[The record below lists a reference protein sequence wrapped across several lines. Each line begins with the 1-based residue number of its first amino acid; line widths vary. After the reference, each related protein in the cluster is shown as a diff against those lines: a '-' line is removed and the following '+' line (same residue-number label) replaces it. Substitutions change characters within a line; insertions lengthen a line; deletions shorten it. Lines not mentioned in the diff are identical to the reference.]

1 MNRKTFFIK
10 IFSILFLFLILS
22 GTNRVL
28 SQTKEGKEEIL
39 PADSTMLQSHS
50 PVKASLYS
58 AIFPGLGQIYNKKYW
73 KLPLVYGGFGVL
85 GYSVTFNQTNFS
97 KYKNAYLDFSD
108 DIPETQ
114 SYLKVIG
121 GNLNPAD
128 FDPVLYPDTYDSKQE
143 QWFKEQLEHNMDYY
157 RRNRDLSYIGL
168 VGLYLLNIVD
178 ATVDAHLFDYDI
190 GNDLSMK
197 IEPRLMYAG
206 RSMNTLGLQISIAF

>member
-1 MNRKTFFIK
+1 
-10 IFSILFLFLILS
+10 
-22 GTNRVL
+22 L

>member
-28 SQTKEGKEEIL
+28 SQTKEGKGEIL
-39 PADSTMLQSHS
+39 PADSALFQSHS

-58 AIFPGLGQIYNKKYW
+58 AIFPGLGQVYNKKYW
-73 KLPLVYGGFGVL
+73 KLPLVYGGFGAL

-97 KYKNAYLDFSD
+97 KYKNAYIDFTD

-114 SYLKVIG
+114 RYLDVIG

-128 FDPVLYPDTYDSKQE
+128 FDPVLYPDTYDSQQE
-143 QWFKEQLEHNMDYY
+143 QWFKEQLEHNMDYF

-168 VGLYLLNIVD
+168 VAWYLLNIVD

-206 RSMNTLGLQISIAF
+206 GNLNTLGLQISIAF

>member
-1 MNRKTFFIK
+1 M
-10 IFSILFLFLILS
+10 
-22 GTNRVL
+22 
-28 SQTKEGKEEIL
+28 SQTKEGKGEII
-39 PADSTMLQSHS
+39 PADSAILQSHS

-73 KLPLVYGGFGVL
+73 KLPLVYGGFGAL
-85 GYSVTFNQTNFS
+85 GYSVTFNQTNFT
-97 KYKNAYLDFSD
+97 KYKNAYLDFTD

-114 SYLKVIG
+114 RYLEVIS

-128 FDPVLYPDTYDSKQE
+128 FDPVLYPDTYDSRQE

-168 VGLYLLNIVD
+168 VGLYVLNIVD

-206 RSMNTLGLQISIAF
+206 RSMNTLGLQISITF

>member
-1 MNRKTFFIK
+1 MNRKKFLIK
-10 IFSILFLFLILS
+10 IFSTLFLFLILS
-22 GTNRVL
+22 GTSRVL
-28 SQTKEGKEEIL
+28 SQTKEGKGKVI
-39 PADSTMLQSHS
+39 PADSTILQSHS
-50 PVKASLYS
+50 PARASLYS

-73 KLPLVYGGFGVL
+73 KLPLVYAGFGAL
-85 GYSVTFNQTNFS
+85 GYAVAFNQTNFS
-97 KYKNAYLDFSD
+97 KYKNAYIDFTD
-108 DIPETQ
+108 ELPETQ
-114 SYLKVIG
+114 SYLDVIG

-128 FDPVLYPDTYDSKQE
+128 FDPVLHPDTYDPQQE
-143 QWFKEQLEHNMDYY
+143 KWFGEQLDNNMDYY

-206 RSMNTLGLQISIAF
+206 RNLNTLGLQISIAF

>member
-1 MNRKTFFIK
+1 M
-10 IFSILFLFLILS
+10 
-22 GTNRVL
+22 
-28 SQTKEGKEEIL
+28 SQTKEGKGEIL
-39 PADSTMLQSHS
+39 PADSTKLQSRS

-58 AIFPGLGQIYNKKYW
+58 AIFPGFGQIYNKKYW
-73 KLPLVYGGFGVL
+73 KLPLVYGGFGAL
-85 GYSVTFNQTNFS
+85 GYSVGFNQTNFS
-97 KYKNAYLDFSD
+97 KYKNAYIDFTD

-114 SYLKVIG
+114 SYLKIIG
-121 GNLNPAD
+121 GNLNPVD
-128 FDPVLYPDTYDSKQE
+128 FDPVLYPDTYDSQQE

-168 VGLYLLNIVD
+168 VGLYLLNIID

-206 RSMNTLGLQISIAF
+206 RNMNTLGVQISIAF

>member
-1 MNRKTFFIK
+1 MDRKTFLIK
-10 IFSILFLFLILS
+10 IFSTFFLFLILS
-22 GTNRVL
+22 GSYCAF
-28 SQTKEGKEEIL
+28 SQMKEKKSEIIT
-39 PADSTMLQSHS
+39 ADSSVLESHS
-50 PVKASLYS
+50 PAKASLYS

-73 KLPLVYGGFGVL
+73 KLPLVYGGFGAL
-85 GYSVTFNQTNFS
+85 GYAVTFNRTNYS
-97 KYKNAYLDFSD
+97 KYKNAYIDFTD
-108 DIPETQ
+108 ELPETQ
-114 SYLKVIG
+114 SYLNVIS

-128 FDPVLYPDTYDSKQE
+128 FDPVLHPDTYDSQQAK
-143 QWFKEQLEHNMDYY
+143 WFSEQLNNSMSYY

-206 RSMNTLGLQISIAF
+206 RNMNTLGLQISIAF

>member
-1 MNRKTFFIK
+1 LNRKTFFIK

>member
-10 IFSILFLFLILS
+10 IFSILFLFQILS
-22 GTNRVL
+22 GTNTVL
-28 SQTKEGKEEIL
+28 SQTKEGKGEII
-39 PADSTMLQSHS
+39 PADSAILQSHS

-73 KLPLVYGGFGVL
+73 KLPLVYGGFGAL
-85 GYSVTFNQTNFS
+85 GYSVTFNQTNFT
-97 KYKNAYLDFSD
+97 KYKNAYLDFTD

-114 SYLKVIG
+114 RYLEVIS

-128 FDPVLYPDTYDSKQE
+128 FDPVLYPDTYDSRQE

-168 VGLYLLNIVD
+168 VGLYVLNIVD

-206 RSMNTLGLQISIAF
+206 RSMNTLGLQISITF

>member
-10 IFSILFLFLILS
+10 IFSLLFLFIILS
-22 GTNRVL
+22 GTNRAL
-28 SQTKEGKEEIL
+28 SQTTEGKEEVI
-39 PADSTMLQSHS
+39 PADSTILQSHS
-50 PVKASLYS
+50 PVRASLYS
-58 AIFPGLGQIYNKKYW
+58 AIFPGLGQIYNRKYW
-73 KLPLVYGGFGVL
+73 KLPLVYAGFGAL
-85 GYSVTFNQTNFS
+85 GYSVTFNLTNFS
-97 KYKNAYLDFSD
+97 KYKNAYIDFTD

-114 SYLKVIG
+114 SYLDVIG

-128 FDPVLYPDTYDSKQE
+128 FDPVLHPDTYDSQQE
-143 QWFKEQLEHNMDYY
+143 EWFSEQLKNNMDYY

-168 VGLYLLNIVD
+168 VGLYLINIVD

-206 RSMNTLGLQISIAF
+206 RNMNTLGLQVSIAF

>member
-10 IFSILFLFLILS
+10 IFSLLFLFIILS
-22 GTNRVL
+22 GTNRAL
-28 SQTKEGKEEIL
+28 SQTTEGKEEVI
-39 PADSTMLQSHS
+39 PADSTILQSHS
-50 PVKASLYS
+50 PVRASLYS
-58 AIFPGLGQIYNKKYW
+58 AIFPGLGQIYNRKYW
-73 KLPLVYGGFGVL
+73 KLPLVYAGFGAL
-85 GYSVTFNQTNFS
+85 GYSVTFNLTNFS
-97 KYKNAYLDFSD
+97 KYKNAYIDFTD

-114 SYLKVIG
+114 SYLGVIG

-128 FDPVLYPDTYDSKQE
+128 FDPVLHPDTYDSQQE
-143 QWFKEQLEHNMDYY
+143 EWFSEQLKNNMDYY

-168 VGLYLLNIVD
+168 VGLYLINIVD

-206 RSMNTLGLQISIAF
+206 RNMNTLGLQVSIAF

>member
-1 MNRKTFFIK
+1 LNRKTFFIK

-28 SQTKEGKEEIL
+28 SQTKERKGEII
-39 PADSTMLQSHS
+39 PADSTILQPHS
-50 PVKASLYS
+50 PAKASLYS

-73 KLPLVYGGFGVL
+73 KLPFGAL
-85 GYSVTFNQTNFS
+85 GYSVTFNLTNFS
-97 KYKNAYLDFSD
+97 KYKNAYIDFTD

-114 SYLKVIG
+114 SYLDVIG

-128 FDPVLYPDTYDSKQE
+128 FDPVLHPETYDSQQE
-143 QWFKEQLEHNMDYY
+143 KWFSEQLKNNMDYY

-197 IEPRLMYAG
+197 IEPRLMYTG
-206 RSMNTLGLQISIAF
+206 RNMNTLGLQVSIAF